1 MSSPWFDARRTRTAR
16 CVFRIV
22 GRRCSSAL
30 CLPAAVLRTVERMC
44 ESVQCPVCGKTSW
57 TGCGDHVRDVFR
69 GVRRRDRC
77 TGHGLPRHVF
87 DTAGFR

>member
-1 MSSPWFDARRTRTAR
+1 MRDGRGAE
-16 CVFRIV
+16 CVFRTV
-22 GRRCSSAL
+22 SGAGGASAGRSGG
-30 CLPAAVLRTVERMC
+30 PLRTVAGMC

-57 TGCGDHVRDVFR
+57 TGCGDHMRDVLR

>member
-1 MSSPWFDARRTRTAR
+1 MFRT
-16 CVFRIV
+16 V
-22 GRRCSSAL
+22 GRAGDTAPYH
-30 CLPAAVLRTVERMC
+30 PAAALRTVDRMC

-57 TGCGDHVRDVFR
+57 TGCGEHVRDVFR

-77 TGHGLPRHVF
+77 TGHGLPWHVF